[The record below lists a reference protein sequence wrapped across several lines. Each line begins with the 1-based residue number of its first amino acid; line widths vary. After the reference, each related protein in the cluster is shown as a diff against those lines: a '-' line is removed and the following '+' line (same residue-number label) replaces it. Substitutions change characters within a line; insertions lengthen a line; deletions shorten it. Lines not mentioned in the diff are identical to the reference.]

1 MSQSDKGKPLLSKLG
16 AEEHIANASEN
27 GVDGSKGVKSDR
39 GAPTTEGRDDENEL
53 RTHTDTVGLAG
64 LDATP
69 LIVAEGMMARV
80 GAPTASYP
88 GFPYDLDM
96 GAGEEGTQGDI
107 SIPMDED
114 EEELQPSFGVLSN
127 TTFDPSFAY
136 SYDFNIEQGGLIV
149 EDVETEFVAD
159 SIMEDTGMES
169 WKAEA
174 SVKTETLQPFSWIPP
189 PFVGAFQAISPN
201 VPPTHMTTFVNPAMR
216 VLAPPMLSEPY
227 TMGSTIPEGGTL
239 QQVAPLRDI
248 PHPRARGASRS

>member
-39 GAPTTEGRDDENEL
+39 SAPTTEGRDDENEL

-136 SYDFNIEQGGLIV
+136 QPHTAMAS
-149 EDVETEFVAD
+149 TSSKVALLLRM
-159 SIMEDTGMES
+159 SKQNSWRIQS
-169 WKAEA
+169 WKTQGW
-174 SVKTETLQPFSWIPP
+174 SLGRQRRP
-189 PFVGAFQAISPN
+189 
-201 VPPTHMTTFVNPAMR
+201 
-216 VLAPPMLSEPY
+216 
-227 TMGSTIPEGGTL
+227 
-239 QQVAPLRDI
+239 
-248 PHPRARGASRS
+248 

>member
-39 GAPTTEGRDDENEL
+39 SAPTTEGRDDENEL

-127 TTFDPSFAY
+127 TTFDPSLAY
-136 SYDFNIEQGGLIV
+136 QPHSYSHGLNIEQGGLIV

-169 WKAEA
+169 WNAEA
-174 SVKTETLQPFSWIPP
+174 SVKTEILQPFSWIPP
-189 PFVGAFQAISPN
+189 PIVGAFQAISPN
-201 VPPTHMTTFVNPAMR
+201 VPPTQMTTFVNPAM
-216 VLAPPMLSEPY
+216 APP
-227 TMGSTIPEGGTL
+227 I
-239 QQVAPLRDI
+239 A
-248 PHPRARGASRS
+248 